1 MNVNFE
7 SLGKIDE
14 IYNLLV
20 LLKNEVN
27 NKIEKR
33 WLTSEE
39 LSLYIGYSK
48 ESIKRFLK
56 DGEFELNYH
65 YFKKD
70 RKNIFDKNAI
80 DKWIMSE
87 NKEKTALF
95 SWNKRYTKNEFTRN
109 N

>member
-1 MNVNFE
+1 MNINFE

-20 LLKNEVN
+20 LLQNEVK

-39 LSLYIGYSK
+39 LALYIGYSK

-87 NKEKTALF
+87 NKGVSMNSEYLV
-95 SWNKRYTKNEFTRN
+95 NKLLSNVA
-109 N
+109 

>member
-14 IYNLLV
+14 IYNILL

-27 NKIEKR
+27 NNIEKR

-48 ESIKRFLK
+48 ESIKNMIK
-56 DGEFELNYH
+56 NEEFVIDLH
-65 YFKKD
+65 YYKKH
-70 RKNIFDKNAI
+70 RKNIFDKAEI
-80 DKWIMSE
+80 DKWIMGS
-87 NKEKTALF
+87 NKANTNNYELLANRIL
-95 SWNKRYTKNEFTRN
+95 KNVA
-109 N
+109 

>member
-1 MNVNFE
+1 MNINFE

-14 IYNLLV
+14 IYNILL

-27 NKIEKR
+27 NNIEKR

-65 YFKKD
+65 YFKKE

-80 DKWIMSE
+80 DKWIMSD
-87 NKEKTALF
+87 NKKNSINNEYLI
-95 SWNKRYTKNEFTRN
+95 NKLMLNVA
-109 N
+109 

>member
-14 IYNLLV
+14 IYNLLL
-20 LLKNEVN
+20 LLKNEAN

-33 WLTSEE
+33 WLTTEE

-87 NKEKTALF
+87 NKGVSINSEYLV
-95 SWNKRYTKNEFTRN
+95 NKLLSNVA
-109 N
+109 

>member
-1 MNVNFE
+1 MNINFE

-39 LSLYIGYSK
+39 LALYIGYSK

-56 DGEFELNYH
+56 DEEFELNYH

-80 DKWIMSE
+80 DEWIMSE
-87 NKEKTALF
+87 NKGISINSEYLV
-95 SWNKRYTKNEFTRN
+95 NKLLSNVA
-109 N
+109 

>member
-1 MNVNFE
+1 MNINFE

-14 IYNLLV
+14 IYNLLI
-20 LLKNEVN
+20 LLKDEVN

-39 LSLYIGYSK
+39 LALYIGYSK

-80 DKWIMSE
+80 DEWIMSE
-87 NKEKTALF
+87 NKGVSINSEYLV
-95 SWNKRYTKNEFTRN
+95 NKLLSNVA
-109 N
+109 

>member
-14 IYNLLV
+14 IYNLLL

-48 ESIKRFLK
+48 ESIKKFLK

-65 YFKKD
+65 YYKKD

-80 DKWIMSE
+80 DEWIMSGDNGISMS
-87 NKEKTALF
+87 NKYLV
-95 SWNKRYTKNEFTRN
+95 NKILNVA
-109 N
+109 

>member
-1 MNVNFE
+1 MNINFE

-20 LLKNEVN
+20 LLKDEVN
-27 NKIEKR
+27 NKVEKR

-39 LSLYIGYSK
+39 LALYIGYSK

-87 NKEKTALF
+87 NKGVSINSEYLV
-95 SWNKRYTKNEFTRN
+95 NKLLSNVA
-109 N
+109 

>member
-1 MNVNFE
+1 MNINFE

-14 IYNLLV
+14 IYYLLV
-20 LLKNEVN
+20 LLKDEVN
-27 NKIEKR
+27 NKVEKK
-33 WLTSEE
+33 WLKSEE
-39 LSLYIGYSK
+39 IVLYIGYSK

-80 DKWIMSE
+80 DEWIMSE
-87 NKEKTALF
+87 NKGVSINSEYLV
-95 SWNKRYTKNEFTRN
+95 NKLLSNVA
-109 N
+109 

>member
-1 MNVNFE
+1 MNINFE

-48 ESIKRFLK
+48 ESIKNMIK
-56 DGEFELNYH
+56 NEEFVIDLH
-65 YFKKD
+65 YYKKH
-70 RKNIFDKNAI
+70 RKNIFDKAEI
-80 DKWIMSE
+80 DKWIMGS
-87 NKEKTALF
+87 NKANTNNYELLANRIL
-95 SWNKRYTKNEFTRN
+95 KNVA
-109 N
+109 

>member
-1 MNVNFE
+1 MNINFE

-39 LSLYIGYSK
+39 LALYIGYSK

-80 DKWIMSE
+80 DEWIMSE
-87 NKEKTALF
+87 NKGVSINSEYLV
-95 SWNKRYTKNEFTRN
+95 NKLLSNVA
-109 N
+109 

>member
-1 MNVNFE
+1 MNINFE

-20 LLKNEVN
+20 LLKDEVN
-27 NKIEKR
+27 NKVEKR

-39 LSLYIGYSK
+39 LALYIGYSK

-80 DKWIMSE
+80 DEWIMSE
-87 NKEKTALF
+87 NKGVSINSEYLV
-95 SWNKRYTKNEFTRN
+95 NKLLSNVA
-109 N
+109 

>member
-1 MNVNFE
+1 MNINFE

-39 LSLYIGYSK
+39 LALYIGYSK

-80 DKWIMSE
+80 DKWIMSGDNGISMSNE
-87 NKEKTALF
+87 YLVNKILNVA
-95 SWNKRYTKNEFTRN
+95 
-109 N
+109 

>member
-1 MNVNFE
+1 MNINFE

-39 LSLYIGYSK
+39 LALYIGYSK

-80 DKWIMSE
+80 DKWIMLGDKGISMSNE
-87 NKEKTALF
+87 YIVNKIYSNVA
-95 SWNKRYTKNEFTRN
+95 
-109 N
+109 

>member
-14 IYNLLV
+14 IYNLLL

-48 ESIKRFLK
+48 ESIKKFLK
-56 DGEFELNYH
+56 DEEFELNYH

-80 DKWIMSE
+80 DEWIMSE
-87 NKEKTALF
+87 NKGISINSEYLV
-95 SWNKRYTKNEFTRN
+95 NKLLSNVA
-109 N
+109 

>member
-1 MNVNFE
+1 MNINFE

-20 LLKNEVN
+20 LLKDEVN

-39 LSLYIGYSK
+39 LALYIGYSK

-87 NKEKTALF
+87 NKGVSMNSEYLV
-95 SWNKRYTKNEFTRN
+95 NKLLSNVA
-109 N
+109 